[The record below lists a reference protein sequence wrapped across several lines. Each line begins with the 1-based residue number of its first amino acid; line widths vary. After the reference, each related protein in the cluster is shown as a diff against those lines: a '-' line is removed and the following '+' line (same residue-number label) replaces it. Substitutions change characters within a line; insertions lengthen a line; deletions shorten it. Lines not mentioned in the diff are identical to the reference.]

1 MQGCTV
7 FPRCRP
13 LTFSVKEDFESL
25 RELRMFLRCPGLICA
40 MLAVFTVMNEE
51 KNSSYYKT
59 ELSLLILLPLSY
71 FVGVRTKKFGIYLDK
86 TQIT

>member
-1 MQGCTV
+1 
-7 FPRCRP
+7 
-13 LTFSVKEDFESL
+13 
-25 RELRMFLRCPGLICA
+25 